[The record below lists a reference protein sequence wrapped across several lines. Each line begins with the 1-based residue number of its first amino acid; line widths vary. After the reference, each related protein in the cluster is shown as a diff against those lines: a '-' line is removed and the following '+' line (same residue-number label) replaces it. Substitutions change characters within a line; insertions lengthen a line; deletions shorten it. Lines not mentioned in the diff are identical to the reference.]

1 MRTKYKLLRVLLNTV
16 RERPRTSVTV
26 REVILTARGQYCSS
40 LAVYL
45 PLLT

>member
-1 MRTKYKLLRVLLNTV
+1 MIRAHNDRDKVGPTKH
-16 RERPRTSVTV
+16 RPRTSAHV